1 QIFDDIEYFARYGFN
16 KCLTADTR
24 IVDADTG
31 QLNTIGELYRTQRTF
46 DTPTL
51 EANGRIGRRG
61 ISMVMSNGV
70 KSVYRLR
77 TRSGREI
84 RATENHPFRT
94 FDGWTWLR
102 DLRVGDLIAAP
113 RQIPYTPSTSLP
125 THALVV
131 LATALGEGNLCHP
144 HSFYIY
150 SKDEEQLGDYVA
162 HLERFENTTP
172 AVDRSKSAASVYAKR
187 TNVKEPCAA
196 VEFIQQL
203 GIHGKRATEKF
214 IPSIVFGLPLD
225 QLALFMG
232 RLWSCDGSIHPKTLA
247 VYYATSSRKLAEQV
261 QHLLL
266 RFGLQSTLHTK
277 HFKYR
282 GGGRPGYTVNL
293 LGGRSAAQRFA
304 EQIGPFL
311 VGHSKTNLT
320 KLLTVY
326 EGFSSSRARGTL
338 EIVPA
343 AVYPIVRSEMNARR
357 ISPKAFSRT
366 TGIAERLLYQ
376 DTYKRGFR
384 RDTLAD
390 IANALDSMALC
401 THAESDIFWDEIVGI
416 EFAGE
421 EETFDLT
428 VPDTH
433 NFVANDLIVH
443 NSHAAVYGVLTCQT
457 AYLKAHYPLEYMTA
471 LLCTDIG
478 NTEKVAMFVADARHL
493 GIQIL
498 PPDVRYSGVK
508 FTIDDAQHGIRFGM
522 LGIKNVGEAAVQAIV
537 DARGDKPFESLDD
550 FCTRVD
556 LKQVN
561 RRVL

>member
-1 QIFDDIEYFARYGFN
+1 
-16 KCLTADTR
+16 
-24 IVDADTG
+24 
-31 QLNTIGELYRTQRTF
+31 
-46 DTPTL
+46 
-51 EANGRIGRRG
+51 
-61 ISMVMSNGV
+61 
-70 KSVYRLR
+70 
-77 TRSGREI
+77 
-84 RATENHPFRT
+84 
-94 FDGWTWLR
+94 
-102 DLRVGDLIAAP
+102 
-113 RQIPYTPSTSLP
+113 
-125 THALVV
+125 
-131 LATALGEGNLCHP
+131 
-144 HSFYIY
+144 
-150 SKDEEQLGDYVA
+150 
-162 HLERFENTTP
+162 
-172 AVDRSKSAASVYAKR
+172 
-187 TNVKEPCAA
+187 
-196 VEFIQQL
+196 
-203 GIHGKRATEKF
+203 
-214 IPSIVFGLPLD
+214 
-225 QLALFMG
+225 
-232 RLWSCDGSIHPKTLA
+232 
-247 VYYATSSRKLAEQV
+247 
-261 QHLLL
+261 
-266 RFGLQSTLHTK
+266 
-277 HFKYR
+277 
-282 GGGRPGYTVNL
+282 
-293 LGGRSAAQRFA
+293 
-304 EQIGPFL
+304 
-311 VGHSKTNLT
+311 
-320 KLLTVY
+320 
-326 EGFSSSRARGTL
+326 
-338 EIVPA
+338 PA

-390 IANALDSMALC
+390 IANALDSMALR

-433 NFVANDLIVH
+433 NFAANDLIVH

-537 DARGDKPFESLDD
+537 DARCATSSRQPHDDQKRDDVSDKPFESLDD

-561 RRVL
+561 RRVLESLIKAGAFDAFGHRAQMLEVIDRMLSVSASHHNASAMGQMSMFGGLLAADTFGDLPTVQEVDNKTQLEWE